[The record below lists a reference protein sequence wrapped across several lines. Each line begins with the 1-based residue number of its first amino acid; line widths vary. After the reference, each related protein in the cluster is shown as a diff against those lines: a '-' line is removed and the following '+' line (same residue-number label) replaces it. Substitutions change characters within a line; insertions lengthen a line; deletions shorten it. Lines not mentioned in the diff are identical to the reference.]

1 MRKIWLFLSII
12 FAMLTVSCAFMN
24 NDIETGSLTFS
35 FQNSYRARKLADDTE
50 EKILVK
56 LKGDVNLEKE
66 IVRGSSSSI
75 TFDEIA
81 EGSKITAEA
90 YVYSQS
96 GKAKEYIYTG
106 KSVEITIEEG
116 NNTAEINL
124 KNVEDYK
131 ISFNAN
137 GGKFAEGKTTLE
149 GYSSISETAKLSKF
163 GYTLNGWA
171 TAKDGKKAYESDLSD
186 FVPIENATLYALYEQ
201 KYPYMV
207 FIDANGG
214 KFTSDEIDNCDGQT
228 YTGQDKEPS
237 ISDLV
242 KWATLKDT
250 YKGKLVKDGYELK
263 GFAAKG
269 TTEVLNAK
277 TGTAAL
283 SELKKN
289 KVITLYAV
297 WSATGTSSNEAE
309 SGNQSGESGK
319 PVYTDGLTLNFDMIA
334 DSSYYVVDFTDS
346 SIEDF
351 TQTAHH
357 CDQIHFSATKF
368 NGKTSVSF
376 TMKVYADSTKAKLLY
391 QTTAAVS
398 ATLAT
403 TGVKEVSVTLTKV
416 SEEQEVPSEEPAEDP
431 PAEEEPAGDGSEKT
445 FTINFE
451 RAISESLYYV
461 VEGYNSEGRSIGT
474 ASTQT
479 PSATSPA
486 ANISKI
492 ECSFGSWSDIY
503 FDVRAYADDTNETLK
518 YLTEERIHV
527 NLTDSTPV
535 DVSLVSEGA
544 LVTFSTVQNGETN
557 EVYYVATLDGS
568 EITGTAK
575 NLCELYLPA
584 TAFGGATTRTFSL
597 KVYTDS
603 TKASLICATQT
614 DKTITLTGSS
624 VPKERIELT
633 AAADLKTERPLTIN
647 LGQTISSGYAVLTY
661 FDTNGMYEETKEV
674 SNASSINVSPL
685 LKDSAFYFSLLIY
698 SDSNK
703 DTLIYRSDEI
713 QVGESEAEKTV
724 TLQTGGVL
732 VNFQTEE
739 PYIDR
744 TNVYYTI
751 TFKDSTG
758 STIYSD
764 ERTGRNTP
772 NMYFQSDSFG
782 SATTVNLTVKVY
794 SDAERTTAIRQSQA
808 TESITLSS
816 TSIGAI
822 TVRWTDQITPDDVD
836 PPEGVTVIRSD
847 AAEADTPSYTDGL
860 SLTISGVQSGN
871 LYYVV
876 TISKVDDNGSELDRT
891 TTKFNAT
898 MCKLIH
904 FSPTYLTS
912 KGLETGNN
920 IKISVVVYTDS
931 SESSGILESTEK
943 ESFTLTDSLNTQTI
957 AWQ

>member
-35 FQNSYRARKLADDTE
+35 FQNSYRARKLADDAE

-81 EGSKITAEA
+81 AGSKITAEA

-96 GKAKEYIYTG
+96 EKAKDYLYTG

-124 KNVEDYK
+124 KNVEDYN

-163 GYTLNGWA
+163 GYSVNGWA
-171 TAKDGKKAYESDLSD
+171 TAKDGKKAYEANLSD

-277 TGTAAL
+277 TGIATL

-391 QTTAAVS
+391 QTTAAVN

-416 SEEQEVPSEEPAEDP
+416 SEGE
-431 PAEEEPAGDGSEKT
+431 SEKT

-492 ECSFGSWSDIY
+492 ECSFGSWSNIY
-503 FDVRAYADDTNETLK
+503 FDIRVYADETNETLK

-527 NLTDSTPV
+527 NLTDSTPI

-544 LVTFSTVQNGETN
+544 LVTFSTVQNSGSETN
-557 EVYYVATLDGS
+557 EVYYVATLDGL

-647 LGQTISSGYAVLTY
+647 FTDPITGYAMITILNSDVRVTQ
-661 FDTNGMYEETKEV
+661 TVTGAT
-674 SNASSINVSPL
+674 SININPL
-685 LKDSAFYFSLLIY
+685 LKQKAFSFIIEVYE
-698 SDSNK
+698 DDNK
-703 DTLIYRSDEI
+703 EKYLYRSGEITVAEADE
-713 QVGESEAEKTV
+713 AV
-724 TLQTGGVL
+724 TATLETGGAIVL
-732 VNFQTEE
+732 FDSIDTNEE
-739 PYIDR
+739 LYC
-744 TNVYYTI
+744 TI
-751 TFKDSTG
+751 TCKKSDGSILFKEQFSCIGLISDKRVE
-758 STIYSD
+758 YS
-764 ERTGRNTP
+764 
-772 NMYFQSDSFG
+772 SFEG
-782 SATTVNLTVKVY
+782 ASFTDGDQVTFSMKVY
-794 SDAERTTAIRQSQA
+794 SDSARTTPIKQSQSDVSVVINQN
-808 TESITLSS
+808 SIALPQLTL
-816 TSIGAI
+816 T
-822 TVRWTDQITPDDVD
+822 TDVTPDDVD

-920 IKISVVVYTDS
+920 IKISVAVYTDS